1 MADMIVNVK
10 WRGLDQPH
18 VFRKNRGQSYMP
30 EMEAYDRRSVGRQL
44 VDASV
49 PICARRGWTVI
60 SVSQPAKLDFNVAAC
75 LFRPAA
81 AQRFGKVEGDMSTTK
96 MQVVRNLLNL
106 PRHFAVRISTK
117 AGAIRTSMP
126 AARPPSPHVNLRTS
140 RERPGLCDRT
150 TQSIRTEK
158 AMLQHSFRQS
168 ASTLRILFGI
178 AGVLLLSVATTPA
191 RAEIKIGFQAPL
203 TGSSAT
209 DGKSAQIAA
218 TMAVEDINAAGGVL
232 GQKIE
237 LITYDDQAKSDQA
250 IFTAN
255 KLIGED
261 GVKLVVNGSYSAS
274 GRAAAPVFQ
283 KAGVVMISAY
293 GVHPDIT
300 RAGDYMF
307 RLVHLGEPQGA
318 ATALYVGET
327 LGIKK
332 VSTITMDNDYGQAT
346 MEGFLQA
353 AGKYGIEV
361 VNKYSY
367 SLKDRQFGSIV
378 ASVKRDNPD
387 AIYATG
393 YFFTGGPLVS
403 QLRAAGITVP
413 IIGSQAFDSEKF
425 VEIAGPAADG
435 TYIIDSFDRDRKDE
449 ALQKFFAEFKNRA
462 GYAPE
467 GVAAI
472 TYSAIRLMADG
483 IKRAN
488 STDPDKVRDAL
499 ATTKNFPLLEGTMNG
514 FNSLHEMIMPIRV
527 NVIKDGKFKSAGEIT
542 DIAPP
547 EK

>member
-1 MADMIVNVK
+1 MLKRRFLQSVYLTK
-10 WRGLDQPH
+10 GL
-18 VFRKNRGQSYMP
+18 
-30 EMEAYDRRSVGRQL
+30 
-44 VDASV
+44 AS
-49 PICARRGWTVI
+49 
-60 SVSQPAKLDFNVAAC
+60 L
-75 LFRPAA
+75 
-81 AQRFGKVEGDMSTTK
+81 
-96 MQVVRNLLNL
+96 
-106 PRHFAVRISTK
+106 
-117 AGAIRTSMP
+117 AGAL
-126 AARPPSPHVNLRTS
+126 A
-140 RERPGLCDRT
+140 
-150 TQSIRTEK
+150 
-158 AMLQHSFRQS
+158 
-168 ASTLRILFGI
+168 
-178 AGVLLLSVATTPA
+178 LSVAVAMPA
-191 RAEIKIGFQAPL
+191 RADIKIGFQVPL
-203 TGSSAT
+203 TGPSAT

-218 TMAVEDINAAGGVL
+218 NMAVEDINATGGVL
-232 GQKIE
+232 GQKIA
-237 LITYDDQAKSDQA
+237 LVTYDDQAKSDQA

-307 RLVHLGEPQGA
+307 RLVHLGEPQGVA
-318 ATALYVGET
+318 AAIFVGKN
-327 LGIKK
+327 LKIKK
-332 VSTITMDNDYGQAT
+332 VSTITMDNDYGQAS
-346 MEGFLQA
+346 MSGFLGA

-361 VNKYSY
+361 INKYSY

-393 YFFTGGPLVS
+393 YFFTAGPLVT

-425 VEIAGPAADG
+425 IEIAGPAAEG
-435 TYIIDSFDRDRKDE
+435 VYIIDSFDRDRKDE
-449 ALQKFFAEFKNRA
+449 ALHKFFEGFKSRA

-472 TYSAIRLMADG
+472 TYSAVKLMADG

-488 STDPDKVRDAL
+488 SADPEKVRDAL
-499 ATTKNFPLLEGTMNG
+499 AATKNFPLLEGNMNG
-514 FNSLHEMIMPIRV
+514 FNSLHEMIMPISV
-527 NVIKDGKFKSAGEIT
+527 NVIKDGKFKSADQIN
-542 DIAPP
+542 DLDAFAPP

>member
-1 MADMIVNVK
+1 M
-10 WRGLDQPH
+10 
-18 VFRKNRGQSYMP
+18 
-30 EMEAYDRRSVGRQL
+30 
-44 VDASV
+44 
-49 PICARRGWTVI
+49 
-60 SVSQPAKLDFNVAAC
+60 
-75 LFRPAA
+75 
-81 AQRFGKVEGDMSTTK
+81 
-96 MQVVRNLLNL
+96 
-106 PRHFAVRISTK
+106 
-117 AGAIRTSMP
+117 
-126 AARPPSPHVNLRTS
+126 
-140 RERPGLCDRT
+140 
-150 TQSIRTEK
+150 EK
-158 AMLQHSFRQS
+158 AMLKQIPNAPVLNRKLSLGF
-168 ASTLRILFGI
+168 TGVLMLGI
-178 AGVLLLSVATTPA
+178 ATMMPA
-191 RAEIKIGFQAPL
+191 HADVKIGFQVPL
-203 TGSSAT
+203 TGPSAT

-237 LITYDDQAKSDQA
+237 LVTYDDQAKSDQA

-307 RLVHLGEPQGA
+307 RLVHLGPPQGA
-318 ATALYVGET
+318 ATALYIGKT

-332 VSTITMDNDYGQAT
+332 VSTVTMDNDYGQAT
-346 MEGFLQA
+346 MDGFLEA

-361 VNKYSY
+361 LNKYSY

-387 AIYATG
+387 AVYATG
-393 YFFTGGPLVS
+393 YFFTAGPLVA

-425 VEIAGPAADG
+425 VEIAGPAAES
-435 TYIIDSFDRDRKDE
+435 TYIMDSFDRDRKD
-449 ALQKFFAEFKNRA
+449 ATLQKFFAEFKNRA
-462 GYAPE
+462 GYSPE
-467 GVAAI
+467 GVAAV
-472 TYSAIRLMADG
+472 TYSAVKLMADG

-488 STDPDKVRDAL
+488 SADPEKVRDAL
-499 ATTKNFPLLEGTMNG
+499 AATKDFPMLEGNLNG
-514 FNSLHEMIMPIRV
+514 FNSLHEIVMPISV
-527 NVIKDGKFKSAGEIT
+527 NVIKDAKFTSAGVIN
-542 DIAPP
+542 DLAAFAPP

>member
-1 MADMIVNVK
+1 MEKAIVNQIPK
-10 WRGLDQPH
+10 TP
-18 VFRKNRGQSYMP
+18 
-30 EMEAYDRRSVGRQL
+30 
-44 VDASV
+44 
-49 PICARRGWTVI
+49 
-60 SVSQPAKLDFNVAAC
+60 
-75 LFRPAA
+75 
-81 AQRFGKVEGDMSTTK
+81 
-96 MQVVRNLLNL
+96 VRNKKLFIG
-106 PRHFAVRISTK
+106 FASALILGLAST
-117 AGAIRTSMP
+117 MP
-126 AARPPSPHVNLRTS
+126 AHA
-140 RERPGLCDRT
+140 D
-150 TQSIRTEK
+150 
-158 AMLQHSFRQS
+158 
-168 ASTLRILFGI
+168 
-178 AGVLLLSVATTPA
+178 
-191 RAEIKIGFQAPL
+191 IKIGFQVPL
-203 TGSSAT
+203 TGPSAT

-232 GQKIE
+232 GQKVE
-237 LITYDDQAKSDQA
+237 LVTYDDQAKSDQA

-261 GVKLVVNGSYSAS
+261 GVRLVVNGSYSAS

-307 RLVHLGEPQGA
+307 RLVHLGPPQGA
-318 ATALYVGET
+318 ATALYIGKN

-346 MEGFLQA
+346 MDGFLEA
-353 AGKYGIEV
+353 SGKYGIEV
-361 VNKYSY
+361 LNKYSY

-387 AIYATG
+387 GVYATG
-393 YFFTGGPLVS
+393 YFFTGGPLVA

-413 IIGSQAFDSEKF
+413 IVGSQAFDSEKF
-425 VEIAGPAADG
+425 IEIAGPAAEG

-449 ALQKFFAEFKNRA
+449 ALQKFFTGFKERA

-472 TYSAIRLMADG
+472 TYSAVKLMADG

-488 STDPDKVRDAL
+488 SAEPDKVRDAL
-499 ATTKNFPLLEGTMNG
+499 AATKDFPLLEGSMNG
-514 FNSLHEMIMPIRV
+514 FNSLHEMIMPIHV
-527 NVIKDGKFKSAGEIT
+527 NEIKDGKFKPAGEVS
-542 DIAPP
+542 DLSAFAPP